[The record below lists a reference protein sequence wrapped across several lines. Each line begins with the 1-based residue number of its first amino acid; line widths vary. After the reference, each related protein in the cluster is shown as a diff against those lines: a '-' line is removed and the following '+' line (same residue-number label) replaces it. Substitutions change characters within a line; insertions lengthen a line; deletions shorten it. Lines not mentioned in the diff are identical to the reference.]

1 MGAPEAP
8 VEILYWSDYLC
19 TFCSTFALRTHP
31 KLIEQYV
38 ASGAVRFVFL
48 PFPFKGDNS
57 KPAAMLA
64 GAIWQTVKGRSP
76 AQFWQW
82 HHRVFEHQRKPGS
95 GWASIEKLSS
105 HAKAVGINMQRVQ
118 RHYNR
123 NTQSLWND
131 IKAAKA
137 AARKKWHPPG
147 TPIFYVYNRETNAS
161 TKVTGTV
168 PISNYKAAIAEVQ

>member
-19 TFCSTFALRTHP
+19 TFCSTFSLRTHP
-31 KLIEQYV
+31 KLIKQYV
-38 ASGAVRFVFL
+38 APGTVRFVFL

-57 KPAAMLA
+57 KPASMLA

-76 AQFWQW
+76 SQFWQW
-82 HHRVFEHQRKPGS
+82 HHRVFEHQKKPDS
-95 GWASIEKLSS
+95 GWASIEKLSA
-105 HAKAVGINMQRVQ
+105 HARAVGINMQRVQ

-147 TPIFYVYNRETNAS
+147 TPIFYVYNRETNAA

-168 PISNYKAAIAEVQ
+168 PISNYKAAIAEVL